1 MKNFARKRMIQRAI
15 RAQVGLTAAS
25 GFLVGLTFAL
35 LLWSLVAPSSLATV
49 IADRAAFPVAGLDD
63 WQVQAIAGIILVLF
77 GLWLQALADL
87 RELAALSGDPGFP
100 FMPLVRQTRRRAIG
114 FALSALV
121 WSLLGQLPVSVI
133 ATIGDPLGRSSM
145 SLQIGLLTLVS
156 AALVGITLFAFRTQ
170 FEADRSQ
177 VRHRSILS
185 SRQD

>member
-1 MKNFARKRMIQRAI
+1 MKKFSRERMIQRAI

-35 LLWSLVAPSSLATV
+35 MIWSLVAPSSLATV
-49 IADRAAFPVAGLDD
+49 IADRAAYPVASLDD

-87 RELAALSGDPGFP
+87 RELAALSGDPGYP
-100 FMPLVRQTRRRAIG
+100 PISLLRQTRRRAIG
-114 FALSALV
+114 FALAALV
-121 WSLLGQLPVSVI
+121 WSLLGQIPVSVI

-156 AALVGITLFAFRTQ
+156 AALVGITLFAFRAQ
-170 FEADRSQ
+170 FEAGRSQ
-177 VRHRSILS
+177 VSHRSILS